1 MQSSGVQLTGI
12 YIYPVKSLRGIRLEH
27 VTLEN
32 GRLPGDR
39 LWILVDAIGHFMHQ
53 RDFPPLRVG
62 DHVRIVNEQ
71 C

>member
-1 MQSSGVQLTGI
+1 M
-12 YIYPVKSLRGIRLEH
+12 KSLRGIRLEH